1 MKNKV
6 LDITF
11 KGLLI
16 LLSIIF
22 VLAGLDKVLYRPDAV
37 NAFQQMGI
45 PKTLMILVGFSEI
58 VLGCLLH
65 VKYFTKL
72 ALQGLM
78 FILFIAFIMTI
89 VTEGFL
95 SAMFPFAMMFLCLF
109 THHLGQI
116 SVNNKK

>member
-22 VLAGLDKVLYRPDAV
+22 VLAGLDKVLCRPDAV
-37 NAFQQMGI
+37 NSFHEMGI
-45 PKTLMILVGFSEI
+45 PKVMMIMVGFSEI

-65 VKYFTKL
+65 VRYFTKL

-89 VTEGFL
+89 VSQGFL
-95 SAMFPFAMMFLCLF
+95 SSIFPLAMIFLCLF

-116 SVNNKK
+116 SVNNKN

>member
-1 MKNKV
+1 MKNKI
-6 LDITF
+6 LDISF

-22 VLAGLDKVLYRPDAV
+22 VLAGLDKVLCRPDAV

-45 PKTLMILVGFSEI
+45 PKTLMILTGFSEI
-58 VLGCLLH
+58 ILGCLLH
-65 VKYFTKL
+65 VRYFTKL

-78 FILFIAFIMTI
+78 FILTIGFIMTI
-89 VTEGFL
+89 VSQGFL
-95 SAMFPFAMMFLCLF
+95 SSIFPLAMIFLCLF

-116 SVNNKK
+116 SVNNKN